1 MVLKDKLNEISSEIE
16 RREKALEAKKKIKWM
31 LQEMLNKQKKA
42 EEAFAVENLKSD
54 PVYQKAVSTNNQE
67 LIQKLKNR
75 SLTWEEYDLRFNY
88 DSNVPAGW
96 GYAYVTKWWK
106 EWLVTIWD
114 NREVFEPIYDNICV
128 DDWRKKGINEQW
140 TSTRWISYAVKWKEI
155 YFFDSYKW
163 FEKIDITWFD
173 VDGVIRSWGEWYVL
187 YKVEWKKHKK
197 EEYILG
203 RNTKTDEISI
213 TKKD

>member
-75 SLTWEEYDLRFNY
+75 SLTWEEYDLWLRY
-88 DSNVPAGW
+88 DAIKPAGW

-106 EWLVTIWD
+106 KWLVTTWD
-114 NREVFEPIYDNICV
+114 NREILEPIYDGVYIN
-128 DDWRKKGINEQW
+128 DNREKGINEK
-140 TSTRWISYAVKWKEI
+140 TISTRWISYAVKWKEI
-155 YFFDSYKW
+155 YFFDTYKW
-163 FEKIDITWFD
+163 FEEIDITWYNAND
-173 VDGVIRSWGEWYVL
+173 ITRRWGWWYVL
-187 YKVEWKKHKK
+187 YKTQWKNKN
-197 EEYILG
+197 EEYVLW
-203 RNTKTDEISI
+203 RNTETNEIII
-213 TKKD
+213 TKKA

>member
-31 LQEMLNKQKKA
+31 LQEMLNKQKEA

-75 SLTWEEYDLRFNY
+75 SLTWEEYDLRLKY
-88 DSNVPAGW
+88 DAMKPAGES
-96 GYAYVTKWWK
+96 YIYVTKQWK
-106 EWLVTIWD
+106 TWLVTIWD
-114 NREVFEPIYDNICV
+114 NREVFEPIYDNV
-128 DDWRKKGINEQW
+128 YVNYRKEKGINEQW

-163 FEKIDITWFD
+163 FEKIDITWFEVKD
-173 VDGVIRSWGEWYVL
+173 VSVNGGKWYVL
-187 YKVEWKKHKK
+187 YKKK
-197 EEYILG
+197 EKYILG
-203 RNTKTDEISI
+203 RNTETDEITI
-213 TKKD
+213 TKMA